1 MKKTMITV
9 AIIVALTVIN
19 VVLYKLFGAQVFRLH
34 NKIRSIDLFVMWRD
48 IVYRI
53 PLMNRHIFM
62 VITAAAEAA
71 LGYVA
76 IRFIL
81 IPLVRR

>member
-1 MKKTMITV
+1 MKKTMISI
-9 AIIVALTVIN
+9 AIVVALTVIN

-34 NKIRSIDLFVMWRD
+34 NKIRSIDPFVMWRD
-48 IVYRI
+48 AVYRL

-62 VITAAAEAA
+62 VITAAAEAVV
-71 LGYVA
+71 GFMA